1 MRLSAVV
8 VMMVE
13 EMAEM
18 RGNAW
23 FLGLA
28 AQGPRSR
35 LIDDPQHRK
44 LRSTCTSI
52 YRASNLRQ
60 SNILFITIFLLSRRL
75 NHRILL
81 PPALHS
87 SSPADLIKLDDDRR
101 SRGDLAHP

>member
-52 YRASNLRQ
+52 YRAFNLRQ
-60 SNILFITIFLLSRRL
+60 SNIMFIIILPSSRSI
-75 NHRILL
+75 NHCILC
-81 PPALHS
+81 PPSLHS
-87 SSPADLIKLDDDRR
+87 SPPADLIKLDDDRR